1 MKPLIKLILML
12 LVLNAPA
19 TRGGAR
25 YGGGELYTKESF
37 LYGRFEVRM
46 KSAEGGG
53 IVSSFFLY
61 NVDQPC
67 VDGISEVKRVAI
79 SSTFGSNAVGSRCNA
94 KY

>member
-1 MKPLIKLILML
+1 ML
-12 LVLNAPA
+12 LVLKAAA
-19 TRGGAR
+19 TQGGAP

-46 KSAEGGG
+46 KSAEGSG

-67 VDGISEVKRVAI
+67 VDGISEVKKAAKKQRI
-79 SSTFGSNAVGSRCNA
+79 FTTKLHFWVGS
-94 KY
+94 YI